1 MAIGAR
7 LRRPVR
13 PSTSSGRTGSFAE
26 APPLGGGRV
35 LPRFNAEAAIP
46 WLLPL
51 LILVLWQLS
60 LTTGIFKPHQLP
72 PPLTAVTTAWD
83 QLLQGRLQQHIV
95 ATLGRVYGGFLI
107 GSAIALL
114 LGTSVGL
121 LRSVERA
128 VDPTLQALRTVP
140 TLAWAPLLLLWMGIE
155 EAPKLTL
162 VAIGAF
168 FPLYTSLVAAVRG
181 VDRKLIEVGRV
192 YDLSW
197 WAIARRIVLPASLPG
212 LLTGLRIGLA
222 QAWLFV
228 VVAELIAATRG
239 LGFML
244 TDSQNLSRVDL
255 MMVAMLSL
263 ATLGKLS
270 DMILRALENRLLG
283 WRDTFTGKPA

>member
-1 MAIGAR
+1 
-7 LRRPVR
+7 
-13 PSTSSGRTGSFAE
+13 
-26 APPLGGGRV
+26 
-35 LPRFNAEAAIP
+35 
-46 WLLPL
+46 
-51 LILVLWQLS
+51 
-60 LTTGIFKPHQLP
+60 
-72 PPLTAVTTAWD
+72 
-83 QLLQGRLQQHIV
+83 LQQHIV
-95 ATLGRVYGGFLI
+95 ATLFRVFGGGGI
-107 GSAIALL
+107 GCAIALL
-114 LGTSVGL
+114 LGTAVGL
-121 LRSVERA
+121 LKSVERA

-168 FPLYTSLVAAVRG
+168 FPLYANLVAGVRG
-181 VDRKLIEVGRV
+181 VDRKLVEVGRV

-197 WAIARRIVLPASLPG
+197 SAIARRIILPASLPG
-212 LLTGLRIGLA
+212 LLTGLRLGLA

-255 MMVAMLSL
+255 MIVAMLCL

-270 DMILRALENRLLG
+270 DMVLRAAEDRLLG

>member
-1 MAIGAR
+1 MAVGTR
-7 LRRPVR
+7 VR
-13 PSTSSGRTGSFAE
+13 GCALHIPA
-26 APPLGGGRV
+26 
-35 LPRFNAEAAIP
+35 LPRPDAEAAIP

-60 LTTGIFKPHQLP
+60 LTLGVFKAHQLP

-83 QLLQGRLQQHIV
+83 QLQQGKLQQHIL

-107 GSAIALL
+107 GSTVALALGIA
-114 LGTSVGL
+114 VGL

-140 TLAWAPLLLLWMGIE
+140 TLAWAPLLLLWMGID
-155 EAPKLTL
+155 EAPKITL

-168 FPLYTSLVAAVRG
+168 FPLYATLVAGVRG

-192 YDLSW
+192 YNLSW
-197 WAIARRIVLPASLPG
+197 WAIARRIILPASLPS
-212 LLTGLRIGLA
+212 LLTGLRIGLS

-255 MMVAMLSL
+255 MIVAMLCL

-270 DMILRALENRLLG
+270 DMILRGVENRALG

>member
-1 MAIGAR
+1 MAIVAR
-7 LRRPVR
+7 RRADRQHPF
-13 PSTSSGRTGSFAE
+13 PS
-26 APPLGGGRV
+26 
-35 LPRFNAEAAIP
+35 LPRFNVDAAAP

-51 LILVLWQLS
+51 GILLVWQLS
-60 LTTGIFKPHQLP
+60 LSMGVFRAHQLP

-83 QLLQGRLQQHIV
+83 QLLQGKLQQHIL

-107 GSAIALL
+107 GSTIALG
-114 LGTSVGL
+114 LGTAVGL
-121 LRSVERA
+121 LRRVERA
-128 VDPTLQALRTVP
+128 IDPTVQALRTVP
-140 TLAWAPLLLLWMGIE
+140 TLAWAPLLLLWLGID

-168 FPLYTSLVAAVRG
+168 FPLYTNLVAGVRD

-197 WAIARRIVLPASLPG
+197 WAIARRIVLPASLPSV
-212 LLTGLRIGLA
+212 LTGLRLGLS

-255 MMVAMLSL
+255 MIVAMLCL

-270 DMILRALENRLLG
+270 DMVLRGVEGRLLG